1 MRSLLN
7 VLLLLA
13 IPASLSGQVV
23 THSSAAQPEPAMSA
37 VCPVSFAVE
46 LSSPGA
52 IRITQ
57 SAQPPKRGSQLDLT
71 FDLQDAP
78 EIASMRVVVHGLT
91 GNWHV
96 SPVRPSSE
104 EKTQSFEL
112 DRPSDVKRWRQASLK
127 VTKLPFV
134 NSAEITEITFVDHS
148 MWRPAHGAFCQA
160 SPNPVQLIA
169 ASH

>member
-13 IPASLSGQVV
+13 IPASLSGQVA
-23 THSSAAQPEPAMSA
+23 THSAVTQPAPVMSA
-37 VCPVSFAVE
+37 TCPVSFAVE
-46 LSSPGA
+46 LSSRGA
-52 IRITQ
+52 IQITQ
-57 SAQPPKRGSQLDLT
+57 SAQTPKQDSQLNLA
-71 FDLQDAP
+71 FDLQDKR

-96 SPVRPSSE
+96 SPVKPGSE

-112 DRPSDVKRWRQASLK
+112 DRPDNVKRWTQASLQ

-148 MWRPAHGAFCQA
+148 MWRPADGASCQA

>member
-7 VLLLLA
+7 VLLILS

-23 THSSAAQPEPAMSA
+23 THSAQPAPTMSI
-37 VCPVSFAVE
+37 VCPVNFAVE
-46 LSSPGA
+46 LSSRGA
-52 IRITQ
+52 IQVTQ
-57 SAQPPKRGSQLDLT
+57 SAQTPKKGSQLGLT
-71 FDLQDAP
+71 FNLQDAP
-78 EIASMRVVVHGLT
+78 EIASMQVVVHGLT
-91 GNWHV
+91 GNWHM
-96 SPVRPSSE
+96 SPVKPGSE

-112 DRPSDVKRWRQASLK
+112 DRPDKVKRWTQASLQ

-148 MWRPAHGAFCQA
+148 IWRSADGASCQA
-160 SPNPVQLIA
+160 APNPLQLIA